1 MLQMGRVRVRQHVN
15 PLASQYQQPTPVI
28 DWASVYADPSLPLFV
43 DMGCGPGRFLL
54 LLARRRQQQ
63 QQQQRM
69 NYLGLEIRQ
78 PVSWSERL
86 CIGHFI
92 LVQCC
97 QESSSDHHVCDS
109 FKASAQ
115 SDRTREKNHS

>member
-1 MLQMGRVRVRQHVN
+1 MGRVRVRQHVN

-54 LLARRRQQQ
+54 LLARRHQEQQQQ

-78 PVSWSERL
+78 PVSAAAFATAAADKPVVCLRPRRRSVAPAAVHMQQLL
-86 CIGHFI
+86 CLSG
-92 LVQCC
+92 
-97 QESSSDHHVCDS
+97 SS
-109 FKASAQ
+109 
-115 SDRTREKNHS
+115 T